1 MNHATEAA
9 ALVSTDPP
17 GHSPARRGGDRL
29 VEAQARRQVRTFFD
43 ELKNGTRN
51 YRTVASL
58 SGQITQEYRGRCV
71 LELLQNA
78 HDALAG
84 ARPDDPRLISFV
96 LASEP
101 EPVLLIANSGRPFRL
116 EDFEGICQL
125 GQSPKDPN
133 ESVGNKGLGFQS
145 VLEVSTRPQIWSTQA
160 DAGAPEFVFGFDP
173 TGTESLVERALAEI
187 ESGHSTPH
195 AITGGRIIDWSEE
208 QLRDYRRRNRAG
220 TAVDVARE
228 ARSYVS
234 PYSIPLPIEE
244 TPPEV
249 AALLDAGHVTVV
261 RLRLDGGRSGTVD
274 NAVES
279 IEDADLAAGAAADR
293 HRAVDEAVA
302 SIKDQLGRLD
312 ARSVVFL
319 PDLKKL
325 AIDIDGECRALERI
339 VDSTAELPGSRPVRE
354 QVLVVGCSAGSP
366 TESATREFR
375 VWTRGLGG
383 DGDPA
388 EAQRIRDAVRHLP
401 NRWPE
406 VRQVEVAVAVEDGG
420 SAEPGVF
427 VIFLPTEAATGT
439 GAHVNAPFYA
449 KLDRRQ
455 IDLDDE
461 YNALLLEYVTDLGL
475 DVAVHLA
482 AGPAEGW
489 RGRAVIDLL
498 ASAGV
503 PGGGDRPTLMEQTR
517 ERADEA
523 GRSIEG
529 AKLILCDQGW
539 RDAQSARI
547 MPEVDDDPL
556 GDDRW
561 RESAEFAVVSSELD
575 GRRTDVEALLRCLG
589 GDADPKA
596 PEWAATIE
604 RLAARIYS
612 GEIAVSWDVFLRS
625 LLAVLPQ
632 ELRFPSERGAVDPLS
647 NAKFLPTQDGRLLCA
662 SHDNAARVFFQ
673 PRRGVDDAAEFVGR
687 VPDSLRDRIAF
698 LHDGVKTHEGPQ
710 RHNTEVQKFL
720 DGRFVQGFR
729 REDLLREVVIPAL
742 PDLPICHTAPDATVC
757 AEILAWTLALI
768 GRDESDT
775 IMALLKRLP
784 VACRAGWFA
793 AGEAVFGPGWPGRL
807 GERIQSL
814 ADGLP
819 AGASRL
825 LDKALLP
832 PSNALWNC
840 DIAARSDL
848 FERAGV
854 VDGLRLDAIEPLRF
868 SMSGSDRE
876 LPIDAPGATPQARWD
891 EWKETAQDE
900 LQSGRMYGG
909 SFPYSLSEVRL
920 MPEIH
925 RLDELTGEA
934 SKALSDLVLA
944 SLAQWPSDWHAVTV
958 RKRSGH
964 GWATKLRSPLS
975 HWLATLAWL
984 DDNELEPRPLCQ
996 RWFVP
1001 ESLLRGQGGRFAH
1014 LAPLSLELAHRLGEN
1029 PDLLATLERLGLNV
1043 YPTEDDR
1050 TGPALLE
1057 ALADA
1062 QQKNEMPAGGFDVFL
1077 GQVRHAWRHLAPDGE
1092 LPERFL
1098 VRTATRTLEIRTPSE
1113 LADVYLPDHNTR
1125 TRSLR
1130 DHRKPILEMRPAEA
1144 QGTAGDRLKAL
1155 DLRRAS
1161 NLGERCLVDGKPL
1174 DDATAGA
1181 LPIEDTELHW
1191 LPLVLLTLAAHG
1203 GANPR
1208 GPATDAWRNAMGR
1221 IRKALV
1227 RRCGSLAVELMD
1239 ADKVVAHGEPR
1250 AHWLPQQGVLL
1261 LGHEAEYED
1270 LASASQAILERQDLL
1285 KDLRLVLGSL
1295 AGAAPKPTGQQI
1307 EAALDRAEIDG
1318 EAVADVRHRW
1328 FGATTLLVDRI
1339 QPVLKL
1345 LGPPGAGLEA
1355 AAGDTRALEAW
1366 LKAHLPERH
1375 ARCWAPEEL
1384 IRAARRSG
1392 DDLEM
1397 GREAFRRLGE
1407 DAQLPAWNNA
1417 LAELG
1422 DRYVKVKN
1430 DDAAD
1435 QAQRHINEAAPYLR
1449 ALARH
1454 LAIETKRPNL
1464 FRKLEEV
1471 VENFEAPNDWSDQ
1484 WWEVPFN
1491 AVLGELRSTYVDEVA
1506 LDSGLVDALD
1516 DVTTAAALREALAQR
1531 GIALDVDPY
1540 ETFRQNE
1547 SRLGKEIHRVRDLHR
1562 AWLGILGADSVPPRG
1577 RASGSAQLDPSAYLR
1592 DWSEAEIFGQAL
1604 ETVDDLAFRK
1614 KCDGCRAVNEVRVK
1628 LGVTPEVA
1636 EQVRR
1641 KRLESQRQAERAN
1654 RTFSIAGKPFEVDG
1668 PESYGDLLAHLD
1680 TLPEL
1685 KGPSVK
1691 SDESTRL
1698 VNPGPGPAP
1707 SPGPAPLSPGRT
1719 SHLYSSPY
1727 LPVHVGIVG
1736 EMHAYRYLRSQF
1748 GNEVVTPAAW
1758 VSENGEKVLPP
1769 ARGEKRDASDSHGFD
1784 FRFVSDGITWHFEVK
1799 ATTGDDTSFSLP
1811 RSEIR
1816 AATDLATSRRDRW
1829 RILRIRL
1836 AFSDTPQVD
1845 LLPNPFETGFSNLFR
1860 LSRGGLTVRY
1870 ALDADT

>member
-1 MNHATEAA
+1 MSTPTNGAA
-9 ALVSTDPP
+9 APTAEDPR
-17 GHSPARRGGDRL
+17 GRSPERREGDRL

-78 HDALAG
+78 HDALAN
-84 ARPDDPRLISFV
+84 ARPDDPRRISFV
-96 LASEP
+96 LATEP
-101 EPVLLIANSGRPFRL
+101 EPVLLIANSGRPFRN

-145 VLEVSTRPQIWSTQA
+145 VLEVSTRPQIWSTPA

-173 TGTESLVERALAEI
+173 AGTESLVERALAEI
-187 ESGHSTPH
+187 ESGFSTPH
-195 AITGGRIIDWSEE
+195 AVTGGRIIDWSEE

-234 PYSIPLPIEE
+234 PYSIPMPIEE

-279 IEDADLAAGAAADR
+279 IEDADLAAGTAAGR
-293 HRAVDEAVA
+293 HRAMDEAVA

-312 ARSVVFL
+312 ARSIVFL
-319 PDLKKL
+319 PDLEKL
-325 AIDIDGECRALERI
+325 TIDIGGECRALERI

-354 QVLVVGCSAGSP
+354 QVLLVGCSAGSP
-366 TESATREFR
+366 MESATREFR
-375 VWTRGLGG
+375 VWTRGPGG
-383 DGDPA
+383 DADPA
-388 EAQRIRDAVRHLP
+388 EAQRIQDAVRHLP

-420 SAEPGVF
+420 SPEPGVF

-455 IDLDDE
+455 IDFDDG

-498 ASAGV
+498 ASAGA

-517 ERADEA
+517 ERADET
-523 GRSIEG
+523 GRSIER

-547 MPEVDDDPL
+547 MPEVDDAPL

-589 GDADPKA
+589 GDADPK
-596 PEWAATIE
+596 PSEWAATIE
-604 RLAARIYS
+604 RLAARTHS
-612 GEIAVSWDVFLRS
+612 GEIAVSWDAFLRS

-632 ELRFPSERGAVDPLS
+632 ELRFPSGRGAVDPLS
-647 NAKFLPTQDGRLLCA
+647 NAKFLPTQDDRLLCT
-662 SHDNAARVFFQ
+662 SHDHAARVFFQ

-698 LHDGVKTHEGPQ
+698 LHDGVKTHKGPQ
-710 RHNTEVQKFL
+710 SHNTEVQKFL

-742 PDLPICHTAPDATVC
+742 PDLPVCHTAPDATVC

-768 GRDESDT
+768 GGDESDT

-840 DIAARSDL
+840 DVAARSDL

-854 VDGLRLDAIEPLRF
+854 VDGLHLDAIEPLRF

-876 LPIDAPGATPQARWD
+876 LPIDAPGTTPQARWD

-900 LQSGRMYGG
+900 LQSGHMYGG

-1014 LAPLSLELAHRLGEN
+1014 LAPLSLGLAHRLGEN

-1098 VRTATRTLEIRTPSE
+1098 VRTAARTFEIRTPSE

-1125 TRSLR
+1125 THSLR

-1181 LPIEDTELHW
+1181 VSIEDTELHW

-1203 GANPR
+1203 GTNPR
-1208 GPATDAWRNAMGR
+1208 GPATDAWRNAMTRLRGVL
-1221 IRKALV
+1221 A

-1239 ADKVVAHGEPR
+1239 ADQVVAHSEPR
-1250 AHWLPQQGVLL
+1250 AHGLPEERVLL
-1261 LGHEAEYED
+1261 LCHGAEYDE

-1285 KDLRLVLGSL
+1285 KDLRLVLGTL
-1295 AGAAPKPTGQQI
+1295 TAGAPEPTHQEI

-1318 EAVADVRHRW
+1318 EAVADIRHRW
-1328 FGATTLLVDRI
+1328 FGATSLLVDRI
-1339 QPVLKL
+1339 RPLLKL
-1345 LGPPGAGLEA
+1345 LALPDAKLDE
-1355 AAGDTRALEAW
+1355 AAGDIQALEAW
-1366 LKAHLPERH
+1366 LSSHLPEGH
-1375 ARCWAPEEL
+1375 AKHWPPKKL
-1384 IRAARRSG
+1384 IQAARRSR
-1392 DDLEM
+1392 DDAEM
-1397 GREAFRRLGE
+1397 GREAFRHYG
-1407 DAQLPAWNNA
+1407 DMAQLHAWKNA
-1417 LAELG
+1417 LDELG
-1422 DRYVKVKN
+1422 DRDMEIVN
-1430 DDAAD
+1430 EDAAE
-1435 QAQRHINEAAPYLR
+1435 QARRHVAEAATFLR

-1454 LAIETKRPNL
+1454 VAVETGRPHL
-1464 FRKLEEV
+1464 FRGLEEV
-1471 VENFEAPNDWSDQ
+1471 AENFEAPDDWSDQ
-1484 WWEVPFN
+1484 WWEVPLH
-1491 AVLGELRSTYVDEVA
+1491 AVLAELRTGYAGQLGTDSRLVEA
-1506 LDSGLVDALD
+1506 LGDARTLED
-1516 DVTTAAALREALAQR
+1516 LRGALAQR
-1531 GIALDVDPY
+1531 GVDLAPDPY
-1540 ETFRQNE
+1540 ETFRQNKN
-1547 SRLGKEIHRVRDLHR
+1547 RLSKEIGQVRDLHR
-1562 AWLGILGADSVPPRG
+1562 AWLEISGADPALPGTHRMDS
-1577 RASGSAQLDPSAYLR
+1577 SAYLQ
-1592 DWSEAEIFGQAL
+1592 DWSGAEIFKRAL
-1604 ETVDDLAFRK
+1604 EATDDPKFIK
-1614 KCDGCRAVNEVRVK
+1614 QCDECRSIHEARAK
-1628 LGVTPEVA
+1628 LKVTPEVV
-1636 EQVRR
+1636 ERVRR
-1641 KRLESQRQAERAN
+1641 KRRERQLEEQRKQKTEE
-1654 RTFSIAGKPFEVDG
+1654 IAGKPFEVDG
-1668 PESYGDLLAHLD
+1668 PESYGDLLARLD
-1680 TLPEL
+1680 TLSEP

-1691 SDESTRL
+1691 SDQSTPL
-1698 VNPGPGPAP
+1698 IPPGPGPAP
-1707 SPGPAPLSPGRT
+1707 RHDPAPASPGRT
-1719 SHLYSSPY
+1719 SHLHSRPH
-1727 LPVHVGIVG
+1727 LPGLVGIVG

-1748 GNEVVTPAAW
+1748 GNGVVTPAAW
-1758 VSENGEKVLPP
+1758 VSENGLKAVPP
-1769 ARGEKRDASDSHGFD
+1769 AGGEKRDASDSHGFD
-1784 FRFVSDGITWHFEVK
+1784 FRFVRDGITEHFEVK

-1811 RSEIR
+1811 PSEIR
-1816 AATDLATSRRDRW
+1816 AATSLANSRGTCW
-1829 RILRIRL
+1829 RILRIRH
-1836 AFSDTPQVD
+1836 AFSDTPQID
-1845 LLPNPFETGFSNLFR
+1845 LLPNPFEEGSSDLLR
-1860 LSRGGLTVRY
+1860 ISSSGRLTVRY
-1870 ALDADT
+1870 ALDAAT